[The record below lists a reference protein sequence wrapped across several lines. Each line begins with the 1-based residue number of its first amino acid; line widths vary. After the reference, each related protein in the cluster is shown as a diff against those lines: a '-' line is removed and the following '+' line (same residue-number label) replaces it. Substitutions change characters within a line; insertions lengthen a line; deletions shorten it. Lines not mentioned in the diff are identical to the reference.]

1 MTQKKFV
8 IVTGGAGFIGSHL
21 VDALI
26 EKGESVR
33 VIDNLTGGR
42 LENLERHKN
51 QKNFELIDSDIVTID
66 LKSGVFKNVSKVFHL
81 AGIGDIVPSIERPL
95 DYFRTNVLGTVNI
108 IEASRL
114 NCIESFVYAA
124 SSSCYGIAKTPTDE
138 FHEIVPQY
146 PYALSKFMGEQS
158 VFHWSKIYGIKANSI
173 CIFNA
178 YGPRVKT
185 TGAYGAVFGVFL
197 KQKLASKPLT
207 IVGDG
212 QQQRDFVYVTDV
224 ADSFIR
230 ASNFNLSGQRF
241 NIGSGNPKK
250 IIDLANLIGGEME
263 FIPSRP
269 GEPEITHAN
278 INKSK
283 ELLGWSPNTSFES
296 GVAEM
301 LRNIQDWKDAP
312 LWTSE
317 SIADATKVWFQYLG
331 SNEI

>member
-1 MTQKKFV
+1 MTIKKSV

-26 EKGESVR
+26 EQGESVR

-51 QKNFELIDSDIVTID
+51 QKNFEFINADVVTID
-66 LKSGVFKNVSKVFHL
+66 LKNSIFKNVSKVFHL

-95 DYFRTNVLGTVNI
+95 DYFRSNVLGTVNI
-108 IEASRL
+108 LEASRL
-114 NCIESFVYAA
+114 NYVESFVYAA
-124 SSSCYGIAKTPTDE
+124 SSSCYGIANTPTDE
-138 FHEIVPQY
+138 FHSIDPKY

-158 VFHWSKIYGIKANSI
+158 VFHWSKVYGLRTNSI

-178 YGPRVKT
+178 YGPRVRT

-197 KQKLASKPLT
+197 KQKLESKPLT

-212 QQQRDFVYVTDV
+212 QQKRDFVFVTDV

-230 ASNFNLSGQRF
+230 ASKVNFSEQRF
-241 NIGSGNPKK
+241 NIGSGKPRK
-250 IIDLANLIGGEME
+250 IIELAHLIGGGVE

-283 ELLGWSPNTSFES
+283 QLLDWVPHISFET

-301 LRNIQDWKDAP
+301 LKDIHAWKDAP
-312 LWTSE
+312 LWTPE
-317 SIADATKVWFQYLG
+317 SIADATKVWFKYLG
-331 SNEI
+331 SNDL